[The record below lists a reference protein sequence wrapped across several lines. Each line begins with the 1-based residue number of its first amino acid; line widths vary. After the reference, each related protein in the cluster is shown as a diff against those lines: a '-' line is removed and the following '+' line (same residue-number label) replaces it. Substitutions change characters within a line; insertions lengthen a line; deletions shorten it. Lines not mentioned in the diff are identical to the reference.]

1 MQVDLTL
8 HTDGR
13 GYWSTVQKEVKVTRI
28 VCITYDDDFYE
39 DDREVEEESWGEMR
53 VFFDTSTWDISKDGL
68 IYTDK
73 LFENELNAYLAT
85 LGLPEAEYSEQGMQG
100 EDFVSFDIDG
110 EFITGWGLAGQE
122 VLV

>member
-8 HTDGR
+8 HTDGH
-13 GYWSTVQKEVKVTRI
+13 GYWNNVKKEVKVTRI

-68 IYTDK
+68 IYTD
-73 LFENELNAYLAT
+73 
-85 LGLPEAEYSEQGMQG
+85 
-100 EDFVSFDIDG
+100 
-110 EFITGWGLAGQE
+110 
-122 VLV
+122 